1 MGIAGMGGGYCPS
14 HGGYSCPC
22 TGNSQALMSQY
33 NAMLGAMGAQQ
44 QGIALGSSA
53 SILVSNG
60 CSLGMV
66 VGSSEP
72 EPNNLLLLLE

>member
-1 MGIAGMGGGYCPS
+1 MIAGLGGIGYCRV
-14 HGGYSCPC
+14 HDGYSCPC
-22 TGNSQALMSQY
+22 SGNTQALMSQY
-33 NAMLGAMGAQQ
+33 NAMIGSMAAQQ
-44 QGIALGSSA
+44 QGIALANSA

-60 CSLGMV
+60 SGLGMV